1 MEMFCAFVKKHNFNH
16 KCSLLEQ
23 GEALLGGDCADVIG
37 MLLDF
42 TIQTRNDRFPNILY
56 RDGYNRVV
64 HPENKKLWEK

>member
-1 MEMFCAFVKKHNFNH
+1 M
-16 KCSLLEQ
+16 EQ